1 MHIVAEDE
9 VPGFVF
15 QVYSIVKASAL
26 RNRSGCSAG
35 FLDLWSG
42 TYIPQYN
49 AIHDCAVALFQ
60 IYIRFSPPKRLDLRS
75 SQAIIHLPTP
85 FPKEVGLSDC
95 RIVLSVRIG
104 PSYVTLELTSSVSE
118 LDPKCGCMM
127 RYRRRPFRSS

>member
-15 QVYSIVKASAL
+15 RVYSIVKASAL

-42 TYIPQYN
+42 TYIPRYN

-75 SQAIIHLPTP
+75 SQAIILSTDAVPQRGWL
-85 FPKEVGLSDC
+85 VGLSNC
-95 RIVLSVRIG
+95 LIG
-104 PSYVTLELTSSVSE
+104 EDWPEL
-118 LDPKCGCMM
+118 
-127 RYRRRPFRSS
+127 RYPGINIQRLGIRSQMWLYDAIPPAAI